1 MIKKLFVLLA
11 GFTLAAGLAET
22 TLHFFPVS
30 TGYRFQPVND
40 LTPVIQG
47 EPGFLS
53 TYSKGWNFRL
63 VQQHKLNNFGYPSK
77 ENFQTGVHPVL
88 VIGDSYIQAAA
99 IKEDDHIAAQLAE
112 SLGVPVYP
120 LGQSGG
126 ALSDYLGI
134 LEWGVK
140 KFSPQAVVIV
150 IQKGDIIGSL
160 SGEVYHFDCAQME
173 CSNHRTDLTG
183 QSRIKQ
189 FLNSSK
195 LFRYLFDNLT
205 FIDNL
210 NPIIHNKE
218 DIQFNSRMIDFF
230 LAEVERIIGK
240 ENVVF
245 TVDAT
250 SSNKPADELNLFE
263 ARAALKGFNVVNLA
277 GSFSKWRDM
286 GVRLNFKPVDGH
298 WNEKAHKIAADEVL
312 PSVKRILAPTAGQS
326 PLGG

>member
-1 MIKKLFVLLA
+1 
-11 GFTLAAGLAET
+11 
-22 TLHFFPVS
+22 
-30 TGYRFQPVND
+30 
-40 LTPVIQG
+40 
-47 EPGFLS
+47 
-53 TYSKGWNFRL
+53 

-286 GVRLNFKPVDGH
+286 GVRLNFQPVDGH